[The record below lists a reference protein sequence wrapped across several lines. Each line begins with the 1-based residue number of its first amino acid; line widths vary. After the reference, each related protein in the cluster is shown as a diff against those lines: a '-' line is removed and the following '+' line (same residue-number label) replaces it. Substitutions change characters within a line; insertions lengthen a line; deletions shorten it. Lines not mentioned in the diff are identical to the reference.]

1 MRAIFAILLF
11 KRLLIEIYQ
20 VKKEGCSGYWAQW
33 TNRVD
38 IAVILINSATLV
50 LHAMANDLG
59 ISLTLLRQLAALG
72 ILGIWMQMFLW
83 FRLFDSLA
91 QYVDLISETIADIG
105 SFMFVFSEL
114 MVMFMMVFYMLQIS
128 RIEQGGILYDYNEEE
143 QSPSYMWY
151 AFRN

>member
-1 MRAIFAILLF
+1 
-11 KRLLIEIYQ
+11 
-20 VKKEGCSGYWAQW
+20 
-33 TNRVD
+33 
-38 IAVILINSATLV
+38 
-50 LHAMANDLG
+50 MANDLG